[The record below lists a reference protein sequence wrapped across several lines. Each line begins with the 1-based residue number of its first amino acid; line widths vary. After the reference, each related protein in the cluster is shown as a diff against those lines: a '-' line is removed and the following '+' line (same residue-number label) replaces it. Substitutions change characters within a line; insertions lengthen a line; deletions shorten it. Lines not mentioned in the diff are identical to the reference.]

1 MCVIGFEILVAAV
14 LIDILYLVSYI
25 YLRGLVL
32 MIVFWL
38 YLSSSPSSKVHT
50 LIASDIIVTVS
61 AVDTKTNLVSTNQC
75 FEQDLKYSWISY

>member
-14 LIDILYLVSYI
+14 LIDILYLVSYV

-61 AVDTKTNLVSTNQC
+61 AKTNLVSTNQC